1 VTSYRLKRSLG
12 RALVASAI
20 LAVSIATI
28 PASADPQPPANASD
42 ALKQYQDIAHQAE
55 VVAEQ
60 YHQAQ
65 DAHTARKAD
74 LARANADQ
82 GRAEQAVQRAHAQEE
97 QYRGQVDMLTH
108 ASYEGARM
116 NKLSALLVSTTP
128 NEFLDRASTLEAL
141 SRDDARIVRALSDAT
156 AQATAGEKQAQD
168 ARNRAAAAEADAARI
183 EADVA
188 QKKAAMD
195 AQANTVRQQYLKLS
209 AGDRSILS
217 SRTSVSLLGG
227 SGAAIAA
234 VNAALSKQGDPYV
247 WGATGPR
254 QFDCSGLVQWAFE
267 QVGISLPRSSQAQA
281 RAGVAVSASDLK
293 PGDLI
298 AFYSDASHIGIYIGN
313 GNVVHA
319 PTEGENV
326 KVTPYKYIGSVYS
339 MRRVAG

>member
-1 VTSYRLKRSLG
+1 MTSYRLKRSLG
-12 RALVASAI
+12 KALVAAAV
-20 LAVSIATI
+20 LAVGIVSL

-55 VVAEQ
+55 VVSEQ

-65 DAHTARKAD
+65 DAHTARQAD
-74 LARANADQ
+74 LDRANADEA
-82 GRAEQAVQRAHAQEE
+82 RAEQAVNQAHAREN
-97 QYRGQVDMLTH
+97 QYRGQVDQLTH
-108 ASYEGARM
+108 ASYEGAHM
-116 NKLSALLVSTTP
+116 NKLSALLASGTP

-141 SRDDARIVRALSDAT
+141 SREDDKAVRALSDAT
-156 AQATAGEKQAQD
+156 AQATDGEKQSQD

-183 EADVA
+183 ENDIA

-195 AQANTVRQQYLKLS
+195 AQASTVKQQYLKLS
-209 AGDRSILS
+209 ASDKSVLGST
-217 SRTSVSLLGG
+217 TSVSLLGG
-227 SGAAIAA
+227 SGAAIQA
-234 VNAALSKQGDPYV
+234 VNAALGKQGDPYV
-247 WGATGPR
+247 WGATGPSS
-254 QFDCSGLVQWAFE
+254 FDCSGLVQWAYK
-267 QVGISLPRSSQAQA
+267 QAGISLPRSSQSQA
-281 RAGVAVSASDLK
+281 RAGVAVSANQLQ

>member
-1 VTSYRLKRSLG
+1 MTSYRLKRSLG
-12 RALVASAI
+12 GALVASAI
-20 LAVSIATI
+20 LAGSIAVI
-28 PASADPQPPANASD
+28 PASADPQPNASD
-42 ALKQYQDIAHQAE
+42 ALKQYQNITQQAE

-65 DAHTARKAD
+65 DAHAARQAD
-74 LARANADQ
+74 LNRANADEA
-82 GRAEQAVQRAHAQEE
+82 RAEQMVKQARAQEE
-97 QYRGQVDMLTH
+97 QVRGQVDLLAR

-116 NKLSALLVSTTP
+116 NQLSALLLSKTP
-128 NEFLDRASTLEAL
+128 NDFLDRASTLQAL
-141 SRDDARIVRALSDAT
+141 SRENDRVVRVFSDAT
-156 AQATAGEKQAQD
+156 ARATAGEQQAQQ

-183 EADVA
+183 EADMA
-188 QKKAAMD
+188 KKKAAMD
-195 AQANTVRQQYLKLS
+195 AQANVVRQQYLKLS
-209 AGDRSILS
+209 SSDKSILG
-217 SRTSVSLLGG
+217 SRTFVGLLGG

-234 VNAALSKQGDPYV
+234 VNAALSRQGDPYV

-254 QFDCSGLVQWAFE
+254 QFDCSGLVQWAFA
-267 QVGISLPRSSQAQA
+267 QAGISLPRSSQAQA
-281 RAGVAVSASDLK
+281 SAGVAVTASELQ

-298 AFYSDASHIGIYIGN
+298 AFYSGASHIGIYIGN